1 MYWKRIKNNTLLWL
15 EWNEWEGVKGYFS
28 TRVGRLSGFYGN
40 IYKEIGKKKIA
51 YLRQTHS
58 DKICFV
64 SSAGEYEGDGIATNN
79 PEIILRVK
87 VADCLAIYLYDPLN
101 KVICLV
107 HAGKKGTEK
116 KILEKAIIGLREIY
130 KCMPDNL
137 KILFSPSICPHC
149 FDVDIWSENENQ
161 ARLLGVNKILNPRMC
176 TCENPELFY
185 SYRRE
190 QCKERMHAI
199 LNLVL
204 RNL

>member
-1 MYWKRIKNNTLLWL
+1 MYWKKVKNNISLWL
-15 EWNEWEGVKGYFS
+15 EWDGWKSAKAYFS
-28 TRVGRLSGFYGN
+28 T
-40 IYKEIGKKKIA
+40 KIGKLTDFYSNIHQRNSEEKTA

-101 KVICLV
+101 KVICLL
-107 HAGKKGTEK
+107 HAGKRGTEK
-116 KILEKAIIGLREIY
+116 KILEKAIVGLKETYGCI
-130 KCMPDNL
+130 PGSL

-149 FDVDIWSENENQ
+149 FGVDIWSENENQ

-176 TCENPELFY
+176 TYENPELFY
-185 SYRRE
+185 SYRRD
-190 QCKERMHAI
+190 QCEERMHAVFE
-199 LNLVL
+199 LC
-204 RNL
+204 

>member
-1 MYWKRIKNNTLLWL
+1 MLWERIRRNASLYL
-15 EWNEWEGVKGYFS
+15 EWNGWEGVKGYFS
-28 TRVGRLSGFYGN
+28 TKVGKLSDFYSS
-40 IYKEIGKKKIA
+40 IYKEIGEKKIA

-79 PEIILRVK
+79 SEVILRVN
-87 VADCLAIYLYDPLN
+87 VADCLAIYLYDSLN

-116 KILEKAIIGLREIY
+116 EILEKAIIGLRETYGCI
-130 KCMPDNL
+130 PDSL

-149 FDVDIWSENENQ
+149 FGVDIWSENKNQ

-176 TCENPELFY
+176 TYENPELFY
-185 SYRRE
+185 SYRRNR
-190 QCKERMHAI
+190 CKERMHAI

-204 RNL
+204 